1 MKDFINKITHSN
13 ISYTL
18 RHDLCTGCGICQSA
32 CPANAISIIVKQGR
46 FIPQVDETKCNNDK
60 GCHRC
65 SDVCPGLGMDLHRI
79 AEESFTDAEIKT
91 DRLVGRYLKCFTGH
105 SNDYDIRYHCASGG
119 MVSQF
124 LIFLL
129 EKNYIDG
136 AVVTA
141 FDPENELLVR
151 SYIAHNREEV
161 LRARSS
167 KYAPVSL
174 HGMAQA
180 IKQESGTRYVI
191 VGLPCHI
198 QGFRKLAEIDR
209 KLREKVAGY
218 FAIYCSSGRTF
229 YLTEHIFKEHGICK
243 EDLTYFAYRDEG
255 CLGSLV
261 ARQRRGIR
269 VRSNSE
275 TTLYDKDEVY
285 KERFQ
290 SYYHPLRSFFIP
302 RRCLFCIDHY
312 GELGDVC
319 FGDIHIEPYKQDTI
333 GVNSL
338 IVRQRE
344 WLERLMEAK
353 GEGYITLD
361 EIPVETLNR
370 SQMMAYKK
378 KGRNARFIAL
388 NKMLGR
394 KVPVYDEALPKHTG
408 MKTALDYT
416 QNRIQQFLGGHKGL
430 WWLVKI
436 IRDTIFKR

>member
-1 MKDFINKITHSN
+1 MDS
-13 ISYTL
+13 
-18 RHDLCTGCGICQSA
+18 
-32 CPANAISIIVKQGR
+32 
-46 FIPQVDETKCNNDK
+46 
-60 GCHRC
+60 
-65 SDVCPGLGMDLHRI
+65 CPGVGVDLVKMADEFFMDDG
-79 AEESFTDAEIKT
+79 TKT
-91 DRLVGRYLKCFTGH
+91 DKWVGHYLKCFTGH
-105 SNDYDIRYHCASGG
+105 SNDEDIRYHCASGG

-129 EKNYIDG
+129 EKGYIDG

-141 FDPENELLVR
+141 FDPKNELLVR

-161 LRARSS
+161 LQAKSS

-180 IKQESGTRYVI
+180 IKQDKGTRYVI

-198 QGFRKLAEIDR
+198 QGFRKLEAVDR
-209 KLREKVAGY
+209 KFREKIAGY

-229 YLTEHIFKEHGICK
+229 YLTEHVFKERGIRK

-261 ARQRRGIR
+261 AKQRRGIR
-269 VRSNSE
+269 VANSNSE
-275 TTLYDKDEVY
+275 TALYKEDEVY

-319 FGDIHIEPYKQDTI
+319 FGDIHIKPYMDDKI

-338 IVRQRE
+338 VVRTRQ
-344 WLERLMEAK
+344 WLDLLEEAK
-353 GEGYITLD
+353 SEGFITLD
-361 EIPVETLNR
+361 EIPVETLNA
-370 SQMMAYKK
+370 SQQMAGKK
-378 KGRNARFIAL
+378 KGRNERFIVL
-388 NKMLGR
+388 NKRLGR
-394 KVPVYDEALPKHTG
+394 VMPKYDVQLPDKIG
-408 MKTALDYT
+408 LKTILDYL
-416 QNRIQQFLGGHKGL
+416 QNRVQQFLGRHKSL
-430 WWLVKI
+430 WWLVSKLKK
-436 IRDTIFKR
+436 DTSHYE